1 MLRTT
6 CVATMVNAGHAPN
19 ALPQRAQANVN
30 CRILPGVSVES
41 VRDTLVKVLADSQV
55 HVTAVEEPGA
65 PSAPPPLTPQI
76 MDPVRKLG
84 DHLAGAR
91 RSCRRCRPAA
101 TDGRFLNAAGIPT
114 YGLSGLFP
122 RRGRQ
127 PRPRPERTHPR
138 EVADGRPRL
147 SARDREDRQESEQLG
162 EIRRIRAA
170 AARRRALATYALIP
184 GGGGDPWEWHRLVPE
199 LASRGHDAIAVRLPA
214 EDDKAGW
221 SEYAD
226 TVVDAIGDRADVIL
240 VAASMGGFTAP
251 IVCTR
256 RRVDLL
262 VLLNAMIPMPGETF
276 NAWGT
281 NTGSGPARR
290 EYHASLGLSPAEAD
304 DDAVIYYH
312 DLPSELRAEAQAR
325 TWQDQS
331 MTPLDEPWPLA
342 FWPDVPTRVLAGR
355 HDRMFPLDFQR
366 RVARERLA
374 IEVDE
379 IDGGHM
385 VAMSNP
391 AELANRLEAYRLA
404 VHGKGPVAGR

>member
-1 MLRTT
+1 M
-6 CVATMVNAGHAPN
+6 N
-19 ALPQRAQANVN
+19 
-30 CRILPGVSVES
+30 I
-41 VRDTLVKVLADSQV
+41 
-55 HVTAVEEPGA
+55 
-65 PSAPPPLTPQI
+65 
-76 MDPVRKLG
+76 
-84 DHLAGAR
+84 
-91 RSCRRCRPAA
+91 
-101 TDGRFLNAAGIPT
+101 
-114 YGLSGLFP
+114 
-122 RRGRQ
+122 
-127 PRPRPERTHPR
+127 
-138 EVADGRPRL
+138 
-147 SARDREDRQESEQLG
+147 
-162 EIRRIRAA
+162 
-170 AARRRALATYALIP
+170 ATYALIP
-184 GGGGDPWEWHRLVPE
+184 GGGGDPWEWRRLVPE

-214 EDDKAGW
+214 EDDTPGW

-226 TVVDAIGDRADVIL
+226 SVVDAIGDRVNVIL

-262 VLLNAMIPMPGETF
+262 VLLNAMIPKPGETF

-281 NTGSGPARR
+281 NTRSRPARR
-290 EYHASLGLSPAEAD
+290 EYHASLGLSRAEAE

-331 MTPLDEPWPLA
+331 MTPLDEPWPLDS
-342 FWPDVPTRVLAGR
+342 WPDVPTRVLAGR

-385 VAMSNP
+385 VALSNP
-391 AELANRLEAYRLA
+391 AVLADRLEAYRLE
-404 VHGKGPVAGR
+404 VQCERSDGGR